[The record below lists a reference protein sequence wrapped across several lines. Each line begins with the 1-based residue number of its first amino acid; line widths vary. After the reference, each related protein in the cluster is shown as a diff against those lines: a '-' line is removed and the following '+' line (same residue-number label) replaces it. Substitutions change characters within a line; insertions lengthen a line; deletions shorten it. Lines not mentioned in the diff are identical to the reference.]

1 MKKVLGR
8 GFILGGTVL
17 MMSGYYLTV
26 NSAMNY
32 KTTAVAHADDRFT
45 PDGEESN
52 TAFQG
57 GLATMPSGQ
66 VAPDTTNVILHK
78 TMFDQKDE
86 DYFATHKIKNDGTNK
101 EDQFGDKLF
110 HYNRNTMGKIGFNLL

>member
-26 NSAMNY
+26 QSAMNY
-32 KTTAVAHADDRFT
+32 KTTAVAHAD
-45 PDGEESN
+45 
-52 TAFQG
+52 
-57 GLATMPSGQ
+57 Q
-66 VAPDTTNVILHK
+66 VAPDTTNVVIHK
-78 TMFDQKDE
+78 TMYDQKDAQ
-86 DYFATHKIKNDGTNK
+86 YFKDHLIKNDGTNK